1 MSGHFSPIF
10 VDVTGMLEISIKL
23 QKINHCTHL
32 PYWSHDQ
39 YFSGKNEDGFMSYMS
54 LTVGSKWHK

>member
-1 MSGHFSPIF
+1 